1 MNGKKITIDNN
12 IFYREVTIDD
22 SSIISKW
29 LNIPRV
35 YKYLS
40 SDFRF
45 GNISLNLI
53 KIILRKKDSYWFIFG
68 KDENLLGCVIID
80 SIDKVDK
87 IGSLWCFLAEK
98 IYLKQNITS
107 SVIYDICE
115 RNIFKLNNITC
126 WVCSSNIASQK
137 MLYRAKF
144 KKIGSISNTFNVDG
158 KFYDRILFQRILT
171 KNNKT

>member
-53 KIILRKKDSYWFIFG
+53 KIILRKKFFI
-68 KDENLLGCVIID
+68 
-80 SIDKVDK
+80 S
-87 IGSLWCFLAEK
+87 
-98 IYLKQNITS
+98 
-107 SVIYDICE
+107 
-115 RNIFKLNNITC
+115 
-126 WVCSSNIASQK
+126 
-137 MLYRAKF
+137 
-144 KKIGSISNTFNVDG
+144 FNH
-158 KFYDRILFQRILT
+158 
-171 KNNKT
+171 KNR